1 MACALRISRDIW
13 GTIQRHLRD
22 SGDERGAYLLAP
34 RRPVDRPVGHRAVT
48 DLLVTRAIPIPD
60 DALSVQNGVR
70 VEVAAWLTR
79 EVLIA
84 CFETGLSLVDMHSH
98 PFADDTVSF
107 SGLDVENMRQTHTEF
122 LDRMPAVP
130 PVGVAL
136 LVLGQASVA
145 GAYTGP
151 DDGTLRMLDRLV
163 LLGDDD
169 LTEVTLC
176 RS

>member
-1 MACALRISRDIW
+1 MTCVLRISHDTWDTVR
-13 GTIQRHLRD
+13 RHLRD
-22 SGDERGAYLLAP
+22 SDDERGAYLLARAGRWTDP
-34 RRPVDRPVGHRAVT
+34 WGAGAVT

-70 VEVAAWLTR
+70 IEVAAWLTR

-84 CFETGLSLVDMHSH
+84 CFETGLSLVDVHSH
-98 PFADDTVSF
+98 PFADDTVRF

-122 LDRMPAVP
+122 LDRMPAAP
-130 PVGVAL
+130 PVGVAS

-145 GAYTGP
+145 GAYTDP

-169 LTEVTLC
+169 LTEVKLC
-176 RS
+176 RF